1 MTSFDNTN
9 RLVGR
14 DGTPIAVDTILTLD
28 QFTGKVSARNPI
40 EKTKIYSFLNIFK
53 VIFLKILIN
62 LLRWTT
68 MNVFFSVAYFVHAK
82 QGGNCSVSRYVYL
95 QITL

>member
-28 QFTGKVSARNPI
+28 QFTGKVSVNL
-40 EKTKIYSFLNIFK
+40 FLHF
-53 VIFLKILIN
+53 
-62 LLRWTT
+62 
-68 MNVFFSVAYFVHAK
+68 
-82 QGGNCSVSRYVYL
+82 
-95 QITL
+95 